1 MVPKFRDEP
10 DDDEPEEW
18 RTALPMR
25 SPWPLV
31 IGLAVAQAVVGGL
44 LVLFAAVR
52 PAGFTPATGWR
63 Y

>member
-1 MVPKFRDEP
+1 MSEFLDEP
-10 DDDEPEEW
+10 DDDEPDEW

-31 IGLAVAQAVVGGL
+31 IALAVVQAVVAAL
-44 LVLFAAVR
+44 LVLYAVVR